1 VESKKT
7 DLVSIGKRISTLRG
21 YQKLTQQELAE
32 KLGITRVK
40 MNALENGRQDFKTG
54 EMAALADAL
63 NTTTDYILRGVESEN
78 IDISR
83 ETGLNE
89 QSITLLRHM
98 TFRNQGSPDHKL
110 EALNFLLGLD
120 EFESFL
126 QLLAD
131 YMVEIDQH
139 NKYCKDIVALV
150 DIDTWIKLQ
159 QEYTSA
165 TLNGDNKTISQT
177 DKAKAIFLEKHKKEI
192 LSLNDRANK
201 HLEKAEYLDYR
212 LSKQLSNLLEIYK
225 NPQEWHSHSK

>member
-1 VESKKT
+1 MESKKT
-7 DLVSIGKRISTLRG
+7 DLVSIGERISTLRG

-63 NTTTDYILRGVESEN
+63 NTTTDYILRGIESEN

-89 QSITLLRHM
+89 RSIVMLRHM
-98 TFRNQGSPDHKL
+98 AWRNQSYPERNL
-110 EALNFLLGLD
+110 EALNFLLGLE
-120 EFESFL
+120 EFETFL
-126 QLLAD
+126 MLLAD
-131 YMVEIDQH
+131 YMTEIDQH
-139 NKYCKDIVALV
+139 NKYCEDIVTLI
-150 DIDTWIKLQ
+150 DIDAWMKLQ
-159 QEYTSA
+159 QEDAGA
-165 TLNGDNKTISQT
+165 TLNGEDVPISRI

-192 LSLNDRANK
+192 LSLDDRANK
-201 HLEKAEYLDYR
+201 HLERAEYLDYR

>member
-1 VESKKT
+1 MESKKT

>member
-1 VESKKT
+1 MESKKT

-63 NTTTDYILRGVESEN
+63 NTTTDYILRGIESEN

-98 TFRNQGSPDHKL
+98 TLRNQGSPDHKL

-131 YMVEIDQH
+131 YMIEIDQH

-159 QEYTSA
+159 QEHTSA

-192 LSLNDRANK
+192 LSLDDRANK